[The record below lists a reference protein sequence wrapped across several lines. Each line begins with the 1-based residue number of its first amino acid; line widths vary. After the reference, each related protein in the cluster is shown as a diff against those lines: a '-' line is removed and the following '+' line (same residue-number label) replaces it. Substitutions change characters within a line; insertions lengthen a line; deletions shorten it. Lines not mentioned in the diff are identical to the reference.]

1 MLSETHLRGQE
12 NIVRN
17 IRAICGSA
25 AKRQRRNLVLFGFL
39 ILVNVVRAQLFVPVT
54 DDPFAVPIKFSPDS
68 VRNHKIHSITS
79 AYQYKPDGR
88 IIEDK
93 GLREYFEFD
102 RQGRLTY
109 YWRTRV
115 KGMEAK
121 TIEHGDVYRRGKKVK
136 SGWTE
141 YKYAY
146 AYDTAFIYTFYDSL
160 SRISMRRYCEGV
172 YYHTWYY
179 TYNEQGFVV
188 TQIHCRETNA
198 GTSHRNFK
206 LGVQT
211 TISREDFSY
220 EVYSSTQMKQL
231 CLNDEGKVYK
241 ETMITLD
248 KEGRVI
254 ESREAYTAG
263 GIRIITTYAYDEL
276 GRMSS
281 WSYTSNAGDPL
292 AELTQYTYDSLG
304 RIESVKRFKNT
315 VLKDE
320 FSYLYEGS
328 AKMSYAYIN
337 RRHIELGIDII
348 KMAVT
353 YY

>member
-1 MLSETHLRGQE
+1 LKVQKKIAKIIG
-12 NIVRN
+12 
-17 IRAICGSA
+17 AISASA
-25 AKRQRRNLVLFGFL
+25 AKKIAVAVLLL
-39 ILVNVVRAQLFVPVT
+39 ITAQASAQLFVPVT
-54 DDPFAVPIKFSPDS
+54 DDPFAVPIRFSPDS
-68 VRNHKIHSITS
+68 VRNYKIRSITS

-102 RQGRLTY
+102 RQGRLSF

-121 TIEHGDVYRRGKKVK
+121 AVEHGAVIRRGKKVK
-136 SGWTE
+136 EAWTE
-141 YKYAY
+141 YKYVY
-146 AYDTAFIYTFYDSL
+146 SYDTAFIYTFYDSL
-160 SRISMRRYCEGV
+160 SRISTRRYCEGV

-188 TQIHCRETNA
+188 TQIHCRETNS
-198 GTSHRNFK
+198 GTSHRDFK

-211 TISREDFSY
+211 IISREDFSY
-220 EVYSSTQMKQL
+220 EVYSSSQMKQL

-241 ETMITLD
+241 ETMMTLD
-248 KEGRVI
+248 MQGRVV

-263 GIRIITTYAYDEL
+263 GIRIITTFAFDSL
-276 GRMSS
+276 GRMAS

-292 AELTQYTYDSLG
+292 VELTQYAYDSLG

-320 FSYLYEGS
+320 FSYLYEGN

-348 KMAVT
+348 KMAVS

>member
-1 MLSETHLRGQE
+1 MMRRCFVVSF
-12 NIVRN
+12 IFFS
-17 IRAICGSA
+17 IA
-25 AKRQRRNLVLFGFL
+25 AS
-39 ILVNVVRAQLFVPVT
+39 AQLFVPVT
-54 DDPFAVPIKFSPDS
+54 DDPFAVPIRFSADS
-68 VRNHKIHSITS
+68 VREHKIHTITS
-79 AYQYKPDGR
+79 AYQYKPDNR

-102 RQGRLTY
+102 RQGRIIY

-115 KGMEAK
+115 RGMEAK
-121 TIEHGDVYRRGKKVK
+121 PIEHEAVIRRGRVVK
-136 SGWTE
+136 QAWTE
-141 YKYAY
+141 YKYDY

-160 SRISMRRYCEGV
+160 SRVSTRRYCEGV

-188 TQIHCRETNA
+188 TQIHCRETNT
-198 GTSHRNFK
+198 GTSHRDFK
-206 LGVQT
+206 MGVQT
-211 TISREDFSY
+211 VISREDFTY

-241 ETMITLD
+241 ETMMTLD
-248 KEGRVI
+248 KQGRLI
-254 ESREAYTAG
+254 ENREAYTAG
-263 GIRIITTYAYDEL
+263 GIRIITTYSFDDI
-276 GRMSS
+276 GRLTC
-281 WSYTSNAGDPL
+281 WSYTSNSGDPL
-292 AELTQYTYDSLG
+292 VEETKYTYDSLG

-320 FSYLYEGS
+320 FSYLYEGNS
-328 AKMSYAYIN
+328 MMSYAYIN
-337 RRHIELGIDII
+337 RRHIELGIDIV

>member
-1 MLSETHLRGQE
+1 MMTKKTD
-12 NIVRN
+12 VRKLKC
-17 IRAICGSA
+17 AGCFT
-25 AKRQRRNLVLFGFL
+25 VLFIL
-39 ILVNVVRAQLFVPVT
+39 ITTMCRAQFFVPVT
-54 DDPFAVPIKFSPDS
+54 DDPFAVPIKFSADS
-68 VRNHKIHSITS
+68 VRQYKIHSITS

-88 IIEDK
+88 IIDDK

-102 RQGRLTY
+102 KKGRITY

-115 KGMEAK
+115 RGMETK
-121 TIEHGDVYRRGKKVK
+121 PVEHGAVYRRGKKIK
-136 SGWTE
+136 EGWIE
-141 YKYAY
+141 YKYDY
-146 AYDTAFIYTFYDSL
+146 AYDTAFIYTFYDTL
-160 SRISMRRYCEGV
+160 SRIASRRYCEGI

-179 TYNEQGFVV
+179 TYNEQDFVV
-188 TQIHCRETNA
+188 TQIHCRETNS
-198 GTSHRNFK
+198 GTSHRDFK

-211 TISREDFSY
+211 VISREDFSY
-220 EVYSSTQMKQL
+220 EVYSSTQMKQN

-241 ETMITLD
+241 ETMMTLD
-248 KEGRVI
+248 KQGRLV

-263 GIRIITTYAYDEL
+263 GIRIVTTYSYDEI
-276 GRMSS
+276 GRLSS

-292 AELTQYTYDSLG
+292 VELTQYTYDSLG

-320 FSYLYEGS
+320 FSYLYDGKAS
-328 AKMSYAYIN
+328 MSYAYIN

>member
-1 MLSETHLRGQE
+1 M
-12 NIVRN
+12 
-17 IRAICGSA
+17 
-25 AKRQRRNLVLFGFL
+25 AKRQGRNLLFVFL
-39 ILVNVVRAQLFVPVT
+39 ILTSTAQAQFFVPVT
-54 DDPFAVPIKFSPDS
+54 DDPFAVPIKFSADS
-68 VRNHKIHSITS
+68 VHHYKIHSITS

-88 IIEDK
+88 IIDDK

-102 RQGRLTY
+102 NQGRITY

-115 KGMEAK
+115 RGMEAK
-121 TIEHGDVYRRGKKVK
+121 PVEHGAVYRRGKKIK
-136 SGWTE
+136 EGWTE
-141 YKYAY
+141 YKYDY

-160 SRISMRRYCEGV
+160 SRIASRRYCEGI

-179 TYNEQGFVV
+179 TYNEQDFVV
-188 TQIHCRETNA
+188 TQIHCRETNS
-198 GTSHRNFK
+198 GISHRYFK

-211 TISREDFSY
+211 VISREDFSY
-220 EVYSSTQMKQL
+220 EVYSSTQMKQN

-241 ETMITLD
+241 ETMMTLD
-248 KEGRVI
+248 KQGRLI

-263 GIRIITTYAYDEL
+263 GIRIVTTFAYDEI
-276 GRMSS
+276 GRLSS

-292 AELTQYTYDSLG
+292 VELTQYTYDSLG

-320 FSYLYEGS
+320 FSYLYDGKAS
-328 AKMSYAYIN
+328 MSYAYIN

-348 KMAVT
+348 KMQVV

>member
-1 MLSETHLRGQE
+1 MFRLSREEERMIQKMKSVQLHVLRRCFVVSF
-12 NIVRN
+12 IFL
-17 IRAICGSA
+17 S
-25 AKRQRRNLVLFGFL
+25 LVSK
-39 ILVNVVRAQLFVPVT
+39 AQLFVPVT

-68 VRNHKIHSITS
+68 VRYHKIHSITS

-102 RQGRLTY
+102 RQGRITF

-115 KGMEAK
+115 RGMEAK
-121 TIEHGDVYRRGKKVK
+121 ATEHPATVRRGRVVK
-136 SGWTE
+136 QAWTE
-141 YKYAY
+141 YKYDY

-160 SRISMRRYCEGV
+160 SRIATRRYCEGI

-179 TYNEQGFVV
+179 TYNEQNFVV
-188 TQIHCRETNA
+188 TQIHTRETNA
-198 GTSHRNFK
+198 GTSHRDFK

-211 TISREDFSY
+211 VISREDFSY
-220 EVYSSTQMKQL
+220 EVYSSTVIKQN
-231 CLNDEGKVYK
+231 CLNDVGKVYK
-241 ETMITLD
+241 ETMMALD
-248 KEGRVI
+248 KQGRLI

-276 GRMSS
+276 GRMAS
-281 WSYTSNAGDPL
+281 WSYSSNAGEPL
-292 AELTQYTYDSLG
+292 LEQTQYAYDSLG

-320 FSYLYEGS
+320 FSYLYDGG

-348 KMAVT
+348 KMAVVF
-353 YY
+353 Y

>member
-1 MLSETHLRGQE
+1 LFRPSREEERMNQNMKSVKLHVLHGCLVVSF
-12 NIVRN
+12 
-17 IRAICGSA
+17 
-25 AKRQRRNLVLFGFL
+25 VLFP
-39 ILVNVVRAQLFVPVT
+39 IISKAQFFVPVT
-54 DDPFAVPIKFSPDS
+54 DDPFAVPIRFSPDS
-68 VRNHKIHSITS
+68 VRNHKIHTITS

-88 IIEDK
+88 IIEDR

-102 RQGRLTY
+102 RLGRLTY

-115 KGMEAK
+115 RGMEARP
-121 TIEHGDVYRRGKKVK
+121 IEHPATVRRGKVVK
-136 SGWTE
+136 QAWTE

-160 SRISMRRYCEGV
+160 SRISTRRYCEGI

-179 TYNEQGFVV
+179 TYNEQNFVV
-188 TQIHCRETNA
+188 NQIHTRETNT
-198 GTSHRNFK
+198 GPSHRDFK

-211 TISREDFSY
+211 VISREDFSY
-220 EVYSSTQMKQL
+220 EVYSSTLIKQN
-231 CLNDEGKVYK
+231 CLNDVGKTYK
-241 ETMITLD
+241 ETMMTLD
-248 KEGRVI
+248 KQGRLI

-276 GRMSS
+276 GRMAS
-281 WSYTSNAGDPL
+281 WTYSSNAGEPL
-292 AELTQYTYDSLG
+292 LEQTQYVYDSLG

-320 FSYLYEGS
+320 FSYLYDGT

-348 KMAVT
+348 KMQIEF
-353 YY
+353 Y